1 VGLPRSYAP
10 EQRLNLPGRHR
21 ISSPPSRLN
30 IAGAA
35 GTVVAAAVAAIF
47 FAASTTPEPLGTSA
61 DLHRSGIHRTAQP
74 GAQRA
79 GASSGS
85 AQANRAAELAHGA
98 ARLRAERERAAY
110 LRKLRH
116 RAARERAARER
127 ATQQATPA
135 QQPAAPTTTPSSSGS
150 SSEPSGSPQHIA
162 MAMLSS
168 YGWSS
173 SQFTCLNELWTR
185 ESGWDPTAENPT
197 SGAYGIPQALPGS
210 KMASAGPDWQSN
222 ATTQIKWGLGYIKS
236 LYGSPC
242 GAWAHEESDG
252 WY

>member
-1 VGLPRSYAP
+1 
-10 EQRLNLPGRHR
+10 
-21 ISSPPSRLN
+21 
-30 IAGAA
+30 
-35 GTVVAAAVAAIF
+35 
-47 FAASTTPEPLGTSA
+47 
-61 DLHRSGIHRTAQP
+61 
-74 GAQRA
+74 
-79 GASSGS
+79 
-85 AQANRAAELAHGA
+85 
-98 ARLRAERERAAY
+98 
-110 LRKLRH
+110 
-116 RAARERAARER
+116 
-127 ATQQATPA
+127 
-135 QQPAAPTTTPSSSGS
+135 
-150 SSEPSGSPQHIA
+150 

-242 GAWAHEESDG
+242 GAWAHEESYG